1 MWLPCVSVLVYNN
14 ESRLSVFLVVLYN
27 ERHVVCV
34 QLLNSQL
41 GCVETLH

>member
-1 MWLPCVSVLVYNN
+1 MWLPYVYILVYNN
-14 ESRLSVFLVVLYN
+14 ESRLSVFLVVLCI